1 MSQVQ
6 KKLKISELS
15 QDEDID
21 VTETPSQGPFSQDFP
36 QMFQEIMDNLKNLKP
51 TKKAEDFDAE
61 SVEISRSSNP
71 EKKLMAIFNDKDG
84 KKIKTTHFGQRGASD
99 YTKHGDKERMGRY
112 NTRHK
117 SNENWND
124 PLSAGALSKWILWNK
139 PGLNSSFSD
148 YKRKFGLK
156 GEIKVS
162 KSAEDWEDIGWE
174 THEPSIDPSPFE
186 TVEWEKLPIPAP

>member
-1 MSQVQ
+1 
-6 KKLKISELS
+6 
-15 QDEDID
+15 
-21 VTETPSQGPFSQDFP
+21 
-36 QMFQEIMDNLKNLKP
+36 
-51 TKKAEDFDAE
+51 
-61 SVEISRSSNP
+61 
-71 EKKLMAIFNDKDG
+71 MAIFKDKDS

-99 YTKHGDKERMGRY
+99 YTKHGDKERMERY

-162 KSAEDWEDIGWE
+162 KSAEDWEEVTDWE
-174 THEPSIDPSPFE
+174 THEPSNDPSPFE
-186 TVEWEKLPIPAP
+186 KALNGNLLKLERFSPTAEDWEEVTDWETHEPSNFTF